1 LAAVGKDGVCLTLY
15 VSASAVLD
23 EAGAPTCLMAS
34 FLDITQRKAAG
45 VYAAAERTTRARAE
59 EPAMPWTVSSRRR
72 ANDASARAEEL
83 VTPLDAVP
91 TPVIIVHDPDGTHM
105 TGDRAAG
112 EQRPSTGCV

>member
-45 VYAAAERTTRARAE
+45 VYAAAERTTRARARKN
-59 EPAMPWTVSSRRR
+59 W
-72 ANDASARAEEL
+72 
-83 VTPLDAVP
+83 
-91 TPVIIVHDPDGTHM
+91 
-105 TGDRAAG
+105 
-112 EQRPSTGCV
+112 